1 MKKSSKSILLA
12 LGLSIATGSVAFAQ
26 QDPNGD
32 GKWSLEEA
40 VNYAREKN
48 LRVQQSLLNKKA
60 SEVDLKQSR
69 FDRLPS
75 LNAGGNYTFNS
86 GSFQNPVTFGL
97 LTQNAQTASIQ
108 ANTSLPVFSG
118 FQQVNQVK
126 QNLLELQAS
135 EQEYLSAQNDITLDV
150 VTSYLNILFVKE
162 QIDLAELQRELTKQQ
177 LERTRILFKAGSVAE
192 NAVLDL
198 ESQYATDELD
208 LITAQNQGDIA
219 RLKLVQLLNLPTS
232 QSFEIIIPEIPEPD
246 KNPLLISAN
255 QVYDVAI
262 QTLPEVKA
270 TDLRVLSAGKAID
283 VARGGYYPR
292 VSLFA
297 GINSRYSNT
306 TDFVVGRET
315 VIDGFREQTF
325 FLDKQGQEPFV
336 VFVPNA
342 SIREISENYPILDQF
357 KDLVGKQVGVSLQV
371 PIFNGLQV
379 RSNVE
384 RAKIAQQNAQLN
396 AEITRNNLR
405 QTIEQAYVDALAAQ
419 RRFIAA
425 KEQVTAAQKNFNNAQ
440 LRLNNG
446 VINTI
451 DYNIVAN
458 SLRSAQSS
466 LIQAKYDYFFKLK
479 VLDFYQGKDISL

>member
-1 MKKSSKSILLA
+1 MKKSSKFLLLA
-12 LGLSIATGSVAFAQ
+12 LGLSLATGSVAFAQ
-26 QDPNGD
+26 QDPSGD

-48 LRVQQSLLNKKA
+48 LRVQQSRLNKKL

-69 FDRLPS
+69 FERLPS

-108 ANTSLPVFSG
+108 ASTSLPVFSG
-118 FQQVNQVK
+118 FQQVNQIK

-135 EQEYLSAQNDITLDV
+135 EQEYLSAQNEVTLDV
-150 VTSYLNILFVKE
+150 VTSYLNILFVNE
-162 QIDLAELQRELTKQQ
+162 QIDLAELQRELTRQQ

-219 RLKLVQLLNLPTS
+219 RLNLVQLLNLPAG
-232 QSFEIIIPEIPEPD
+232 QSFDIVIPEIPEPD

-255 QVYDVAI
+255 QVYDVAV
-262 QTLPEVKA
+262 QTLPEVIA
-270 TDLRVLSAGKAID
+270 TDLRILSAGKAID
-283 VARGGYYPR
+283 VAKGGYYPR

-306 TDFVVGRET
+306 TDFVLGRET
-315 VIDGFREQTF
+315 VVEGFREQTF
-325 FLDKQGQEPFV
+325 FLDEQGQEPFV
-336 VFVPNA
+336 VFVPNV
-342 SIREISENYPILDQF
+342 SFREISEDYPIIDQF
-357 KDLVGKQVGVSLQV
+357 RDLVGKQVGVSLQV
-371 PIFNGLQV
+371 PVFNGLQV
-379 RSNVE
+379 RSSVE

-396 AEITRNNLR
+396 AEITKNNLR

-419 RRFIAA
+419 RRFLAA
-425 KEQVTAAQKNFNNAQ
+425 KEQVAAAQKNFNNAQ